1 MMILIIPVL
10 KVSYSQLAFFSG
22 FSNLNQMNIL
32 IVEDEKSLAREIA
45 SFLKSENF
53 LCELAFSG
61 TEASEKIA
69 VNLYDFILLDLG
81 LPDYNGLDLLEEAK
95 KAGSEAAFIIL
106 TARGAV
112 EDKVKGLDLGAD
124 DYLAKPFAL
133 VELLSRINAVAR
145 RKFNV
150 ISQDVVLG
158 EFLMKVQSRKL
169 ICKGQEVDLTKK
181 EFDLLQYLVL
191 NQNRVLTRHQLYEHI
206 WGNIL
211 DDQYDSNFI
220 DVHIKNLRKKL
231 NLHAPSPWLE
241 TVRGVG
247 YRISTEQQV
256 S

>member
-1 MMILIIPVL
+1 
-10 KVSYSQLAFFSG
+10 
-22 FSNLNQMNIL
+22 MNVL

-45 SFLKSENF
+45 SFLSRENL
-53 LCELAFSG
+53 LCDLAFTG
-61 TEASEKIA
+61 MEASEKIA

-81 LPDYNGLDLLEEAK
+81 LPDYNGLDLIKEAREQK
-95 KAGSEAAFIIL
+95 SEASFIII

-112 EDKVKGLDLGAD
+112 EDKVRGLNLGAD

-145 RKFNV
+145 RKFNIV
-150 ISQDVVLG
+150 SQDIILG
-158 EFLMKVQSRKL
+158 EFVMKVQSRIL
-169 ICKGQEVDLTKK
+169 FCNGNEVDLTKK

-191 NQNRVLTRHQLYEHI
+191 NKGKVLTRMQLYEHI
-206 WGNIL
+206 WGNLL

-231 NLHAPSPWLE
+231 NTHAPTPWLE

-247 YRISTEQQV
+247 YRINIDRADSKET
-256 S
+256 

>member
-1 MMILIIPVL
+1 
-10 KVSYSQLAFFSG
+10 
-22 FSNLNQMNIL
+22 MNVL
-32 IVEDEKSLAREIA
+32 IVEDEHSLAKEIA

-53 LCELAFSG
+53 LCDLAFTG
-61 TEASEKIA
+61 GEASEKIA

-81 LPDYNGLDLLEEAK
+81 LPDYNGLDLIKEARK
-95 KAGSEAAFIIL
+95 SGSEASFIII

-145 RKFNV
+145 RKFN
-150 ISQDVVLG
+150 IKSRDIELG
-158 EFLMKVQSRKL
+158 EFVMEIQSRRL
-169 ICKGQEVDLTKK
+169 TCRGNVVDLTKK
-181 EFDLLQYLVL
+181 EFDLLLYLVL
-191 NQNRVLTRHQLYEHI
+191 NLDKVLTRQQLYEHI

-220 DVHIKNLRKKL
+220 DVHIKNLRRKL
-231 NLHAPSPWLE
+231 NNHAPSPWLE

-247 YRISTEQQV
+247 YKITSG
-256 S
+256 

>member
-1 MMILIIPVL
+1 
-10 KVSYSQLAFFSG
+10 
-22 FSNLNQMNIL
+22 MNVL
-32 IVEDEKSLAREIA
+32 IVEDEHSLANEIA

-53 LCELAFSG
+53 LCDLAFTG
-61 TEASEKIA
+61 REASEKIA

-81 LPDYNGLDLLEEAK
+81 LPDYNGLDLIKEARK
-95 KAGSEAAFIIL
+95 SGSEASFLII

-145 RKFNV
+145 RKFS
-150 ISQDVVLG
+150 IKSRDVELG
-158 EFLMKVQSRKL
+158 EFVMEIQSRRL
-169 ICKGQEVDLTKK
+169 TCRGNVVDLTKK
-181 EFDLLQYLVL
+181 EFDLLLYLVL
-191 NQNRVLTRHQLYEHI
+191 NLDKVLTRQQLYEHI

-220 DVHIKNLRKKL
+220 DVHIKNLRRKL
-231 NLHAPSPWLE
+231 NNHAPSPWLE

-247 YRISTEQQV
+247 YKITSG
-256 S
+256 